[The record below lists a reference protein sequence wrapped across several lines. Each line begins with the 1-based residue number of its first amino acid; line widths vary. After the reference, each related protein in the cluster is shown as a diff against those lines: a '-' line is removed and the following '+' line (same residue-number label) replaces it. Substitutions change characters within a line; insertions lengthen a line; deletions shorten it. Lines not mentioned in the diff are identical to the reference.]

1 MMKKL
6 YMVQVGFSFDKS
18 LVYLPYA
25 AGCIAASAFADKEIA
40 ENFEKPVLLF
50 ERDTIEN
57 NFAKIKDPDV
67 VTFSTNFWNVEYNKQ
82 LGKRIKEAYPDCLI
96 VVGGH
101 SITPD
106 SELLNEQPFVDV
118 VQYGEGELPFPVLLK
133 DYLHGESFD
142 NVPGAMFRRD
152 GEIVRIPQRLTDLTD
167 FPSPYLTGIFDD
179 IMAEHPDILFNM
191 TVETNRGCPY
201 TCAYC
206 EWAHDRRLR
215 LFPMEKVKAEIQWA
229 SDHEIE
235 YVYCADSNFGIVKR
249 DIEIAQWVV
258 DVRKKNGYPMI
269 FKPCYEKSSND
280 TVFEAGRI
288 LNAAGADKGI
298 TISFQTTCAEALKN
312 ISRENLDPAVF
323 ADLAKRYNAIGI
335 PTYSD
340 LILGLP
346 GESFESFAK
355 TLCDLMEMG
364 QHNSVTFHHCQ
375 VYGNAPMGKKEYQEK
390 YKMEVTEVPIDAVHY
405 TPNFSGVYERFHI
418 VTGSYSMSHADWEKT
433 NVYAVCVEAFHHIGL
448 VRCFALYMRYERNM
462 PYLTF
467 YNRLFDYLSAHPETL
482 PGQILTWVHDTISDT
497 EKPWAYQ
504 KDIFGSTGWYFEEG
518 LFLECAHEL
527 ERYTREMLPFFESLD
542 IPEDVYPELLRYQT
556 EIIRQ
561 PNKNEMHLPLAYDFY
576 NYFRR
581 IYMREYKPLEKADN
595 VLHIKMEKRITDW
608 EEYAREIIWYGKRRS
623 ATLATNDREEIAVE
637 YVE

>member
-1 MMKKL
+1 MKKKL
-6 YMVQVGFSFDKS
+6 YMIQVSFSFDKS
-18 LVYLPYA
+18 VVYLPYA
-25 AGCIAASAFADKEIA
+25 AGCIAASAFSEKEIK
-40 ENFEKPVLLF
+40 ENFEKPVILF
-50 ERDTIEN
+50 ERDTVDN
-57 NFAKIKDPDV
+57 NLAKIKDPDV
-67 VTFSTNFWNVEYNKQ
+67 VTFSTYFWNEEYNRR

-96 VVGGH
+96 IVGGH

-106 SELLNEQPFVDV
+106 SKMLNEQPFVDI
-118 VQYGEGELPFPVLLK
+118 VQYGEGELSFPILLK
-133 DYLHGESFD
+133 DYLQGKSFD
-142 NVPGAMFRRD
+142 NVPGAMFRRN
-152 GEIVRIPQRLTDLTD
+152 GEIVRIPQKHTELTG
-167 FPSPYLTGIFDD
+167 FQSPYLTGIFDD
-179 IMAEHPDILFNM
+179 ILTEHPDIKFTM

-206 EWAHDRRLR
+206 EWSHDRRLR
-215 LFPMEKVKAEIQWA
+215 LFPLEKVKAEIQWA
-229 SDHEIE
+229 SDHKIE

-269 FKPCYEKSSND
+269 FKPCYEKNSND

-288 LNAAGADKGI
+288 LNEAGADKGI

-312 ISRENLDPAVF
+312 INRENLGPDIF

-375 VYGNAPMGKKEYQEK
+375 VYGNAPMGKKEYQKK
-390 YKMEVTEVPIDAVHY
+390 YQLEITEVPIDAVHY
-405 TPNFSGVYERFHI
+405 TPNFSGVHEHFNI
-418 VTGSYSMSHADWEKT
+418 VTGSYSMTREEWKKT
-433 NVYAVCVEAFHHIGL
+433 NVYAVCVEAFHYIGL
-448 VRCFALYMRYERNM
+448 VRCFALYMRYERKM

-467 YNRLFDYLSAHPETL
+467 YNRLFDFLSSQKQTL
-482 PGQILTWVHDTISDT
+482 PGQFLSWVYDTISDT

-504 KDIFGSTGWYFEEG
+504 NDLFGSTGWYFEEG
-518 LFLECAHEL
+518 LFLECAYAL
-527 ERYTREMLPFFESLD
+527 ERYTSEMEPFFRTLD
-542 IPEDVYPELLRYQT
+542 IPKDVCLQLLRYQT

-561 PNKNEMHLPLAYDFY
+561 PNKNEIHLPLEYDFY
-576 NYFRR
+576 HYFRN
-581 IYMREYKPLEKADN
+581 IYLREHKPLEKTKN
-595 VLHIKMEKRITDW
+595 TLHIKMEKQITGW

-623 ATLATNDREEIAVE
+623 ATLATNDRETITVE
-637 YVE
+637 YLR